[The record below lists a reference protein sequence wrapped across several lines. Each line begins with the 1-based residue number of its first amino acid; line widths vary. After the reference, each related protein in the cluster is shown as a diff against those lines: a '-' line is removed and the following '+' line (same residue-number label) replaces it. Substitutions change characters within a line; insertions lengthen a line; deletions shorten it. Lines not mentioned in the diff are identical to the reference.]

1 MENENQA
8 AAEPSEFNVGLGV
21 MALAGTYS
29 PLYLQF
35 SGWPESQRRWTLSFQ
50 QRPTNEIILTGDEP
64 TRDEII
70 KCLIHT
76 QAPIWMIGV
85 CEVAAAVAKRDA

>member
-1 MENENQA
+1 MENESQMATLSGFN
-8 AAEPSEFNVGLGV
+8 AELGV
-21 MALAGTYS
+21 RAVIASNFS
-29 PLYLQF
+29 PLFLTF
-35 SGWPESQRRWTLSFQ
+35 NGWPESPRRWTLSFQ

-70 KCLIHT
+70 KCLLHI

-85 CEVAAAVAKRDA
+85 CEVAVAVAKRDA